1 MRRRNILA
9 LLMAAALCLCL
20 LAGCGSAETTDSTGT
35 SITEATTIADLKGMK
50 IAAQAGTFHAD
61 ALNQIENV
69 QGSTYPEFADL
80 LTALKSGAI
89 DGYIAEEPT
98 AFSVCQSDDT
108 LTFLPFMNNETG
120 FTATASDVGIAIG
133 LKKGSELREQIN
145 AVLAE
150 ITPEQRSALMEQIV
164 TLSSGGE
171 VTEFAVSAEEP
182 ENPTGTLRVGMEC
195 AYEPYNWTDISGAS
209 FGAVPISG
217 EGKDGLYANGY
228 DVQIAKY
235 VAARLGMNLEIYSI
249 EWDSL
254 LPALESGA
262 IDAIAAGKEAA
273 ISLHRYVH
281 PGQTL
286 TAGRDRR
293 VYKALDKDHV
303 LIETAGF
310 DKDHRQTP
318 GYNAAKAKTFS
329 DARVTFTEE
338 QVRKECARCLG
349 CGATKVDSYLCIGC
363 GLCTTKCKFDA
374 IHLKKVRDWH
384 AGSYETMPI
393 KVAEGVVK
401 RAGSIVKK
409 AVSK

>member
-35 SITEATTIADLKGMK
+35 SIAEATTIADLKGMK

-89 DGYIAEEPT
+89 DGAEEPT

-108 LTFLPFMNNETG
+108 LTFLPFKNNETG

-262 IDAIAAGKEAA
+262 IDAIAAGMSPTAERAA
-273 ISLHRYVH
+273 QI
-281 PGQTL
+281 
-286 TAGRDRR
+286 D
-293 VYKALDKDHV
+293 
-303 LIETAGF
+303 
-310 DKDHRQTP
+310 
-318 GYNAAKAKTFS
+318 
-329 DARVTFTEE
+329 FTDTYYESNL
-338 QVRKECARCLG
+338 VVIIRK
-349 CGATKVDSYLCIGC
+349 
-363 GLCTTKCKFDA
+363 
-374 IHLKKVRDWH
+374 
-384 AGSYETMPI
+384 
-393 KVAEGVVK
+393 
-401 RAGSIVKK
+401 
-409 AVSK
+409 

>member
-35 SITEATTIADLKGMK
+35 SIAEATTIADLKGMK

-108 LTFLPFMNNETG
+108 LTFLPLKNNETG

-195 AYEPYNWTDISGAS
+195 AYEPYNWTDISGVS

-262 IDAIAAGKEAA
+262 IDAIAAGMSPTAERAA
-273 ISLHRYVH
+273 QI
-281 PGQTL
+281 
-286 TAGRDRR
+286 D
-293 VYKALDKDHV
+293 
-303 LIETAGF
+303 
-310 DKDHRQTP
+310 
-318 GYNAAKAKTFS
+318 
-329 DARVTFTEE
+329 FTDTYYESNL
-338 QVRKECARCLG
+338 VVIIRK
-349 CGATKVDSYLCIGC
+349 
-363 GLCTTKCKFDA
+363 
-374 IHLKKVRDWH
+374 
-384 AGSYETMPI
+384 
-393 KVAEGVVK
+393 
-401 RAGSIVKK
+401 
-409 AVSK
+409 

>member
-35 SITEATTIADLKGMK
+35 SIAEATTIADLKGMK

-69 QGSTYPEFADL
+69 QGLTYPEFADL

-108 LTFLPFMNNETG
+108 LTFLPFKNNETG

-164 TLSSGGE
+164 TLSSGGK

-182 ENPTGTLRVGMEC
+182 ENPTGTIRVGMEC
-195 AYEPYNWTDISGAS
+195 AYEPYNWTDISGTS

-262 IDAIAAGKEAA
+262 IDAIAAGMSPTAERAA
-273 ISLHRYVH
+273 QI
-281 PGQTL
+281 
-286 TAGRDRR
+286 D
-293 VYKALDKDHV
+293 
-303 LIETAGF
+303 
-310 DKDHRQTP
+310 
-318 GYNAAKAKTFS
+318 
-329 DARVTFTEE
+329 FTDTYYESNL
-338 QVRKECARCLG
+338 VVIIRK
-349 CGATKVDSYLCIGC
+349 
-363 GLCTTKCKFDA
+363 
-374 IHLKKVRDWH
+374 
-384 AGSYETMPI
+384 
-393 KVAEGVVK
+393 
-401 RAGSIVKK
+401 
-409 AVSK
+409 

>member
-1 MRRRNILA
+1 MQANMRRIVSI
-9 LLMAAALCLCL
+9 L
-20 LAGCGSAETTDSTGT
+20 LAVMFCVACFTGCGSSKDNGGT
-35 SITEATTIADLKGMK
+35 ASVDVRNAKSIADLAGAK
-50 IAAQAGTFHAD
+50 IAAQTGTFHAD
-61 ALNQIENV
+61 ALEQIPNV
-69 QGSTYPEFADL
+69 QASTYPEFSDL

-262 IDAIAAGKEAA
+262 IDAVAAGM
-273 ISLHRYVH
+273 S
-281 PGQTL
+281 P
-286 TAGRDRR
+286 TAERAEQID
-293 VYKALDKDHV
+293 
-303 LIETAGF
+303 
-310 DKDHRQTP
+310 
-318 GYNAAKAKTFS
+318 
-329 DARVTFTEE
+329 FTDTYYESNL
-338 QVRKECARCLG
+338 VVIIRK
-349 CGATKVDSYLCIGC
+349 
-363 GLCTTKCKFDA
+363 
-374 IHLKKVRDWH
+374 
-384 AGSYETMPI
+384 
-393 KVAEGVVK
+393 
-401 RAGSIVKK
+401 
-409 AVSK
+409 